1 MAQAGIHGLVGMAV
15 RKYFPTRTWLMLGI
29 LLGSL
34 LPDADNLFVAIA
46 TVMKKSTEGLH
57 RTFSHSLFFAVALI
71 VIFWIVGQIAKAPRW
86 VNLGLGLG
94 LGVTLHSVLDLLL
107 WFNGVAILWPIPSWV
122 NLWSWFAT
130 PAWLDKI
137 LMTVEFLFFALFFLA
152 LDGIARKRGTDKG
165 YLKPL
170 RVWIILQAV
179 LFVVFT
185 VLVFIMSKGFMTI
198 YGAVYLLSLF
208 LALGVVIRMRETVE
222 AI

>member
-34 LPDADNLFVAIA
+34 LPDADNLFVAVA

-94 LGVTLHSVLDLLL
+94 LGVALHSVLDLLL

-122 NLWSWFAT
+122 NLWNWFTT

>member
-94 LGVTLHSVLDLLL
+94 LGVALHSVLDLLL

-122 NLWSWFAT
+122 NLWSWFTT